1 MFKEQAYNHVKERLA
16 LVFNEFLGLFLMK
29 GHSLHSVP
37 TYSLSPSKLTG
48 KKHNYRNKVP
58 L

>member
-1 MFKEQAYNHVKERLA
+1 MFKEQAYNHVKERVS
-16 LVFNEFLGLFLMK
+16 LVFNEFLGLILMK
-29 GHSLHSVP
+29 GHNLYSVP
-37 TYSLSPSKLTG
+37 TYPLSPSKLAG